1 MSLMHEINM
10 ILLFN
15 KYWVGYFYITVQNIF
30 LYHSVYHS
38 EKIILNDIK
47 NIWLLFCLV
56 LDIPTNI
63 YQGLISKSDAYRSFF
78 LVRWVHSKLEN
89 LAKLAENGNI
99 YVKFATR

>member
-1 MSLMHEINM
+1 M
-10 ILLFN
+10 IKKRTFELCILPCIRIFLKRNYPN
-15 KYWVGYFYITVQNIF
+15 KYSGVG
-30 LYHSVYHS
+30 
-38 EKIILNDIK
+38 
-47 NIWLLFCLV
+47 WCLDV
-56 LDIPTNI
+56 DIPTNI

>member
-63 YQGLISKSDAYRSFF
+63 LNLYVVTFRCIIRKALNYNSLGLFYCF
-78 LVRWVHSKLEN
+78 L
-89 LAKLAENGNI
+89 
-99 YVKFATR
+99 